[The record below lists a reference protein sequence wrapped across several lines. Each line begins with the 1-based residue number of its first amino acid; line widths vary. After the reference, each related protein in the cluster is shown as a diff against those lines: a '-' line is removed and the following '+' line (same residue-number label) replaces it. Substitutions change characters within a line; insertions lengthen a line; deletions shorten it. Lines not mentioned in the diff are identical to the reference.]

1 MTQEQINKLVSD
13 RMACQCKACQH
24 QVKPY
29 RFGASNNLVNGWAI
43 FDQTHN
49 TNTYVKSQKVASDI
63 VSAFKD
69 AVAALWPDYVL
80 QGGIYYHKADPVLMT
95 DEQFEQLKKDRGLEN
110 KTFNFIRFSILNSLN
125 N

>member
-1 MTQEQINKLVSD
+1 MTQEEINKLVSE
-13 RMACQCKACQH
+13 RMACQCNLCQASS
-24 QVKPY
+24 KPY

-49 TNTYVKSQKVASDI
+49 TNTYVKSHKVAVAI
-63 VSAFKD
+63 VNAFKD

-80 QGGIYYHKADPVLMT
+80 VDGIYYHKADPVLMN

-110 KTFNFIRFSILNSLN
+110 KTFNFIRYSILNSLN